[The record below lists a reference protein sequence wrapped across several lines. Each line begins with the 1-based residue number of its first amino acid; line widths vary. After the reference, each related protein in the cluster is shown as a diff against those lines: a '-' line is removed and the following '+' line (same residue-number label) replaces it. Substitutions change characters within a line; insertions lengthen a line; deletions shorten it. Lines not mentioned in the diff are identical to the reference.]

1 MAFKEKKTLSIFV
14 DEGGD
19 FGPADPHSPLYVVAF
34 VFHDQSID
42 LKAKIEYLSELVSK
56 CGYPGHAVH
65 TYPLIRR
72 EAEYAEELSEVR
84 YKLFRALYLFSM
96 HADVGFGS
104 VVVERKDCPDQES
117 LVRKLSVEIHSFL
130 TSHRDFF
137 SSFDDIHIYY
147 DSGQMLLRNILLTT
161 FAIGMPK
168 PFELRKVVPSD
179 YALFQTADL
188 CVTLE
193 TLKWKVGKGKLTK
206 WEIDFFGSRA
216 QLTKSFL
223 RQFESKRI

>member
-1 MAFKEKKTLSIFV
+1 MAPKEEKTLSIFV

-19 FGPADPHSPLYVVAF
+19 FGPADSHSPLYVVAF
-34 VFHDQSID
+34 VFHDQSAE
-42 LKAKIEYLSELVSK
+42 LKPKIEYLAELVGK

-72 EAEYAEELSEVR
+72 EAEYQNELSEVR
-84 YKLFRALYLFSM
+84 YKLFRALYLFSL
-96 HADVGFGS
+96 HADIRFGS
-104 VVVERKDCPDQES
+104 VVVERRDCPNQES

-137 SSFDDIHIYY
+137 ASFDDIHVYY
-147 DSGQMLLRNILLTT
+147 DSGQMILRNILLTT
-161 FAIGMPK
+161 FAIDMPR

-193 TLKWKVGKGKLTK
+193 TLNWKIGKGKLTK
-206 WEIDFFGSRA
+206 WEIDFFGSKT
-216 QLTKSFL
+216 QLYKSFI
-223 RQFESKRI
+223 RQFELKRI